1 MNFRYLNESPHVF
14 LDEVF
19 FVQVDPGITDK
30 TDLFNFYYR
39 AMWFPGYFGFN
50 WDAMYD
56 FLCDISWIKKRRIL
70 IIHERLPKM
79 EVNDMRKYF
88 SVLNDAC
95 DSWSGKNYYL
105 HDFQVY
111 FDIADKDIVEKF
123 IVKIQQE

>member
-14 LDEVF
+14 LDGVF

-70 IIHERLPKM
+70 IIHNGLPGM
-79 EVNDMRKYF
+79 EVNDMGKYF
-88 SVLNDAC
+88 SVLNDVC
-95 DSWSGKNYYL
+95 DSWNGKNHSL

-111 FDIADKDIVEKF
+111 FDFADKDVVEKF
-123 IVKIQQE
+123 IVRK

>member
-1 MNFRYLNESPHVF
+1 MNFRYLNERPHVF

-56 FLCDISWIKKRRIL
+56 FLCDISWRSEEHTSELQSPCNLVCRLLLEKKKNNTSYSIL
-70 IIHERLPKM
+70 
-79 EVNDMRKYF
+79 VTTSSN
-88 SVLNDAC
+88 SC
-95 DSWSGKNYYL
+95 T
-105 HDFQVY
+105 
-111 FDIADKDIVEKF
+111 
-123 IVKIQQE
+123 

>member
-1 MNFRYLNESPHVF
+1 MNFRYLNERPHVF

-70 IIHERLPKM
+70 IDRKSTRLNSSHSQISYAVFCLKKKNNRTM
-79 EVNDMRKYF
+79 EDV
-88 SVLNDAC
+88 
-95 DSWSGKNYYL
+95 
-105 HDFQVY
+105 
-111 FDIADKDIVEKF
+111 
-123 IVKIQQE
+123 

>member
-14 LDEVF
+14 LDEVL

-56 FLCDISWIKKRRIL
+56 FLCDISWIKR
-70 IIHERLPKM
+70 EG
-79 EVNDMRKYF
+79 Y
-88 SVLNDAC
+88 
-95 DSWSGKNYYL
+95 
-105 HDFQVY
+105 
-111 FDIADKDIVEKF
+111 
-123 IVKIQQE
+123 